1 MITATLKIRFEGDWV
16 DQIGSYDV
24 SGIGVA
30 STFQNKRFVG
40 ITYLDSRASSFE
52 EVVDTIEANRYVE
65 SLELVEY
72 QERGDRIRATVW
84 TVCDYPGFTPMQM
97 IRFEGFLPIGYPT
110 YEDGYE
116 YLTILSEDRAEVS
129 RAVTALEF
137 DSVEVVRIVSHF
149 GKEIGFSLLEWQR
162 LIRSVSED
170 ERELLHLAI
179 ERGYYDV
186 PRRISLA
193 ELADAAGVVKSTA
206 SRRLRT
212 VESTAMETI
221 VTYLQLFSES

>member
-1 MITATLKIRFEGDWV
+1 VITATLKIRFGGDWV
-16 DQIGSYDV
+16 DEIGSYDV

-30 STFQNKRFVG
+30 STFLNKRFVG
-40 ITYLDSRASSFE
+40 ITYLDSRAAAFDD
-52 EVVDTIEANRYVE
+52 VVATIEGNRYVE
-65 SLELVEY
+65 SLEVVEY
-72 QERGDRIRATVW
+72 QETGDRVRATVW

-116 YLTILSEDRAEVS
+116 YLTILSEDRADVS

-137 DSVEVVRIVSHF
+137 DSVEVVRIVSRF
-149 GKEIGFSLLEWQR
+149 GKEIGFSLLEWQQLLR
-162 LIRSVSED
+162 GVSED

-212 VESTAMETI
+212 VESAATATI
-221 VTYLQLFSES
+221 TKYLRLFAER